1 MAITNRDRVGRAMD
15 TLVQGLAPFVE
26 KQMDARVGA
35 SWRKWIDHDRQRK
48 LERNADGSLHWDV
61 QALLQTMVQNW
72 RDVFGKT
79 LGYAERSLVGELI
92 DVRNQWAHQKTF
104 ASEDTYRALDSAQRL
119 LQAVSA
125 GEQAAELTNMRQEVL
140 RTVFAEEARQQ
151 TRRQTLKLDGAP
163 AAGLKPWREVVTP
176 HPDVASGRYTEA
188 EFAADLAQVQR
199 GDASKEYGDP
209 VEFFRRTYM
218 TEGLTRLLESALRR
232 LAGQPGGDPVIELQT
247 NFGGGKTHSMLA
259 LYHVSGHDNPKTLV
273 GMDQL
278 MGGLGLASLPRVQRA
293 VLVGTA
299 LSPNEVW
306 MRGGVETRT
315 FWGELAWQLLGAD
328 GYRMLEKSDQSGVSP
343 GSDLLHNLLAA
354 AAPCLI
360 LIDEWVAFIRQL
372 YAAPGLSAGSFE
384 ANITF
389 AQALTEAVKATPGA
403 LLVAA
408 LPQSRIEIGGE
419 GGDVALDL
427 LKNTFGRVESSWR
440 PASADEGF
448 EIVRR
453 RLFQPIVEREAFAA
467 RDAVIKAFAT
477 LYRDNG
483 ASFPSECSEGA
494 YRRRMEAA
502 YPIHP
507 ELFDRLNNDWGS
519 LDRFQ
524 RTRGVLR
531 LMANVIHCLW
541 ERGDKSLM
549 ILPSSIPLDDALVQ
563 SRVTRLLEQK
573 WDAIISADIDG
584 ETSKPLAIDRDNPNL
599 ARYSATRRVART
611 IFMAS
616 APTYGG
622 PNPGIDDRRIRLG
635 CAQPGETPGSFG
647 DALRRLADGATYLYV
662 DSGRY
667 WFSVQPS
674 VTRTADDRASAIEA
688 DDVWAELIK
697 RLRQDRERGPF
708 AAVHAVPENS
718 GEVPDEMEARL
729 VVLGPDYPH
738 DNNAESKARAAA
750 DAILTTRGQQ
760 PRIFRNTLLF
770 LAPDQRRL
778 GELEQAMRLLI
789 AWRSIVQDQET
800 LNLDAFQLRQAKS
813 KAEEWDKTVTA
824 RIGETWVWAMAPHQ
838 PDPKQSGIEWAIN
851 RVSGQ
856 DPIAKRAGK
865 RFESDEALLT
875 QLGPGRLRKAL
886 DQFSLWR
893 DQNHVEIKQLL
904 TDFATYLYLP
914 RLRDRHLVI
923 DAIRSAIGQL
933 VCDHFAYADG
943 YDDAGHRY
951 VGLAAPGGG
960 ATAIDPSGL
969 IVKPEAALAQIG
981 EQIDTPTPP
990 PGDGEDGGKAPPEP
1004 PGPSL
1009 PRRFYASVTIDPNRA
1024 GRDVGRIAEE
1034 VLQHLTTLPRAGVRL
1049 TLEIEADAP
1058 DGVPDDVRRV
1068 VTENC
1073 QTLKFASQGFE

>member
-1 MAITNRDRVGRAMD
+1 MAVTNRDRVGRAMD
-15 TLVQGLAPFVE
+15 IFATGLAPFVE
-26 KQMDARVGA
+26 RQMDSRVGA
-35 SWRKWIDHDRQRK
+35 SWRRWVDGELTRK
-48 LERNADGSLHWDV
+48 LERNPDGSIPWDS
-61 QALLQTMVQNW
+61 QALLKVMIDNW
-72 RDVFGKT
+72 REVFSKT
-79 LGYAERSLVGELI
+79 LGHPERALVGELI
-92 DVRNQWAHQKTF
+92 DIRNRWAHQRPF
-104 ASEDTYRALDSAQRL
+104 SYDDTHRALDSAQRL
-119 LQAVSA
+119 LNAVSA
-125 GEQAAELTNMRQEVL
+125 AAQAAEIDKMRQEVL
-140 RTVFAEEARQQ
+140 RTMFAEQARQQ
-151 TRRQTLKLDGAP
+151 TRRQSIQVEGTP
-163 AAGLKPWREVVTP
+163 QTGLKPWREVVTP
-176 HPDVASGRYTEA
+176 HPDVASGRYVEA

-199 GDASKEYGDP
+199 GDASKEYADP
-209 VEFFRRTYM
+209 VEFFRRTYL
-218 TEGLTRLLESALRR
+218 TDGLTRLLESALRR

-259 LYHVSGHDNPKTLV
+259 LHHVCGHDDPKTLPGVDQIMATV
-273 GMDQL
+273 GL
-278 MGGLGLASLPRVQRA
+278 TSLPHIQRA

-299 LSPNEVW
+299 LSPSEVW
-306 MRGGVETRT
+306 TRGGAETRT
-315 FWGELAWQLLGAD
+315 LWGELAWQLLGAD
-328 GYRMLEKSDQSGVSP
+328 GYKLVEASDRNGVSP
-343 GSDLLHNLLAA
+343 GSDLLHELLAA

-360 LIDEWVAFIRQL
+360 LIDEWVAFVRQL
-372 YAAPGLSAGSFE
+372 YGGSGLPAGSFD

-419 GGDVALDL
+419 GGDVGLEL
-427 LKNTFGRVESSWR
+427 LKNTFGRIESSWR

-453 RLFQPIVEREAFAA
+453 RLFQPMAERESFAA

-477 LYRDNG
+477 MYRDSG
-483 ASFPSECSEGA
+483 ASFPSGCSEGD

-519 LDRFQ
+519 LERFQ

-563 SRVTRLLEQK
+563 SRVTRLLEQR
-573 WDAIISADIDG
+573 WDAIISADVDG
-584 ETSKPLAIDRDNPNL
+584 ETSKPLAIDRENPNL

-674 VTRTADDRASAIEA
+674 VTRTADDRASALDA
-688 DDVWAELIK
+688 DDVWAELIS
-697 RLRQDRERGPF
+697 RLRAEKERGPF
-708 AAVHAVPENS
+708 AAVHVVPENS

-738 DNNAESKARAAA
+738 DTTGESKAKAAA
-750 DAILTTRGQQ
+750 EEILTRRGQQ
-760 PRIFRNTLLF
+760 PRIFRNALLF
-770 LAPDQRRL
+770 LAPDRRRL
-778 GELEQAMRLLI
+778 GELEQAMRLFM
-789 AWRSIVQDQET
+789 AWRSILRDQET
-800 LNLDAFQLRQAKS
+800 LNLDAFQGRQADSKS
-813 KAEEWDKTVTA
+813 TEWNKTVDA
-824 RIGETWVWAMAPHQ
+824 RIGETWVWAMVPCQ
-838 PDPKQSGIEWAIN
+838 PDPKQPGIEWAIN

-856 DPIAKRAGK
+856 DPIARRASK

-875 QLGPGRLRKAL
+875 RLGPGRLRKAL

-893 DQNHVEIKQLL
+893 DQTHIEIKQL
-904 TDFATYLYLP
+904 TADFATYLYLP
-914 RLRDRHLVI
+914 RLRDRQLVI
-923 DAIRSAIGQL
+923 DAVRAAISQL

-943 YDDAGHRY
+943 YDATAERY
-951 VGLAAPGGG
+951 LGLTATGGG
-960 ATAIDPSGL
+960 SVTIDASGL
-969 IVKPEAALAQIG
+969 LVTPERALIQIEKERG
-981 EQIDTPTPP
+981 GRPTPGNGGDDETP
-990 PGDGEDGGKAPPEP
+990 PAEP
-1004 PGPSL
+1004 PPPSL
-1009 PRRFYASVTIDPNRA
+1009 HRRFYASVTIDPTRA

-1034 VLQHLTTLPRAGVRL
+1034 VIQHLTTLSRADVKL
-1049 TLEIEADAP
+1049 TLEVEADAP
-1058 DGVPDDVRRV
+1058 EGVPDDIQRIVA
-1068 VTENC
+1068 ENC
-1073 QTLKFASQGFE
+1073 QTLKFTTHGFD

>member
-1 MAITNRDRVGRAMD
+1 MAINNRDRVGRAMD
-15 TLVQGLAPFVE
+15 IFAVGLAPFVE
-26 KQMDARVGA
+26 RQMDSRVGA
-35 SWRKWIDHDRQRK
+35 SWRRWVDGELTRK
-48 LERNADGSLHWDV
+48 FERNADGSIHWDS
-61 QALLQTMVQNW
+61 QALLKVMIDNW
-72 RDVFGKT
+72 RDVFSKT
-79 LGYAERSLVGELI
+79 LGHAERALVGELI
-92 DVRNQWAHQKTF
+92 EVRNRWAHQRPF
-104 ASEDTYRALDSAQRL
+104 SYEDTHRALDSAQRL
-119 LQAVSA
+119 LSAISA
-125 GEQAAELTNMRQEVL
+125 GDQAAEIEKMRQEVL
-140 RTVFAEEARQQ
+140 RTMFAEQARQQ
-151 TRRQTLKLDGAP
+151 TRRQSIQVEGTP
-163 AAGLKPWREVVTP
+163 QTGLKPWREVVTP
-176 HPDVASGRYTEA
+176 HPDVASGRYVEA

-199 GDASKEYGDP
+199 GDASKEYADP
-209 VEFFRRTYM
+209 VEFFRRTYL
-218 TEGLTRLLESALRR
+218 TDGLTRLLESALRR
-232 LAGQPGGDPVIELQT
+232 IAGQPGGDPVIELQT

-259 LYHVSGHDNPKTLV
+259 LYHVCGHEDPKTLPGVDQIMAGV
-273 GMDQL
+273 GL
-278 MGGLGLASLPRVQRA
+278 TSLPRVQRA

-299 LSPNEVW
+299 LSPSEVW
-306 MRGGVETRT
+306 TRGGVETRT
-315 FWGELAWQLLGAD
+315 LWGELAWQLLGAD
-328 GYRMLEKSDQSGVSP
+328 GYKLVEASDRNGISP
-343 GSDLLHNLLAA
+343 GYDLLHPLLAA

-360 LIDEWVAFIRQL
+360 LIDEWIAFVRQL
-372 YAAPGLSAGSFE
+372 YSASGLPAGSFD

-389 AQALTEAVKATPGA
+389 AQALTEAVRATPGA

-408 LPQSRIEIGGE
+408 LPASQVEIGGE
-419 GGDVALDL
+419 GGDVALEK
-427 LKNTFGRVESSWR
+427 LKDTIGRIESSWR

-453 RLFQPIVEREAFAA
+453 RLFQPMAERESFAA

-477 LYRDNG
+477 MYRDNG
-483 ASFPSECSEGA
+483 ASFPSECSEGDF
-494 YRRRMEAA
+494 RRRMEAA

-549 ILPSSIPLDDALVQ
+549 ILASSIPLDDALVQ

-573 WDAIISADIDG
+573 WDAIISADVDG
-584 ETSKPLAIDRDNPNL
+584 ETSKPLAIDRENPLL

-635 CAQPGETPGSFG
+635 CAQPGETPGTFG

-674 VTRTADDRASAIEA
+674 VTRTADDRASALEA
-688 DDVWAELIK
+688 DDVWAELVS
-697 RLRQDRERGPF
+697 RLRTDRERGPF

-738 DNNAESKARAAA
+738 DTTGESKAKTAAEE
-750 DAILTTRGQQ
+750 ILTSRGQQ
-760 PRIFRNTLLF
+760 PRIFRNALLF
-770 LAPDQRRL
+770 LAPDRRRL
-778 GELEQAMRLLI
+778 GELEQAMRLFM
-789 AWRSIVQDQET
+789 AWRSIVDDEET
-800 LNLDAFQLRQAKS
+800 LQLTPFQKRQATTKRD
-813 KAEEWDKTVTA
+813 EWDKTVAA

-838 PDPKQSGIEWAIN
+838 PDSKRPGIEWAIN

-856 DPIAKRAGK
+856 DPIATRAGK
-865 RFESDEALLT
+865 RFESDDVLLT
-875 QLGPGRLRKAL
+875 QLGPRRLRTAL
-886 DQFSLWR
+886 DQFGLWR
-893 DQNHVEIKQLL
+893 DQDHVEIKQLIA
-904 TDFATYLYLP
+904 DFATYLYLP
-914 RLRDRHLVI
+914 RLRDRQLVI
-923 DAIRSAIGQL
+923 DAVRAAISQL

-943 YDDAGHRY
+943 YDASAERY
-951 VGLAAPGGG
+951 LGLTATGGG
-960 ATAIDPSGL
+960 SIMFDVSGL
-969 IVKPEAALAQIG
+969 LVKPERAIIQTEKEKVVRPSPGNGGDDEI
-981 EQIDTPTPP
+981 PP
-990 PGDGEDGGKAPPEP
+990 PPP
-1004 PGPSL
+1004 PSSH
-1009 PRRFYASVTIDPNRA
+1009 RRFYASVTIDPTRA

-1034 VLQHLTTLPRAGVRL
+1034 VLQHLTTLSRADVKL

-1058 DGVPDDVRRV
+1058 EGVPDNVQRI

-1073 QTLKFASQGFE
+1073 QTLKFTTHGFD

>member
-1 MAITNRDRVGRAMD
+1 MAVTNRDRVGRAMD
-15 TLVQGLAPFVE
+15 IFAIGLAPFFE
-26 KQMDARVGA
+26 RQMDARA
-35 SWRKWIDHDRQRK
+35 STSWRRWVDGELVRRF
-48 LERNADGSLHWDV
+48 ERNADGSIHWDS
-61 QALLQTMVQNW
+61 QALLKVMIDNW
-72 RDVFGKT
+72 RDVFSKT
-79 LGYAERSLVGELI
+79 LGHAERALVGELI
-92 DVRNQWAHQKTF
+92 EVRNRWAHQRPF
-104 ASEDTYRALDSAQRL
+104 SYDDTHRALDSAQRL
-119 LQAVSA
+119 LSAISA
-125 GEQAAELTNMRQEVL
+125 GEQAAEIDKMRQEVL
-140 RTVFAEEARQQ
+140 RTMFAEQARQQ
-151 TRRQTLKLDGAP
+151 TRRQSTQVEGTP
-163 AAGLKPWREVVTP
+163 QTGLKPWREVVTP
-176 HPDVASGRYTEA
+176 HPDVASGRYVEA

-199 GDASKEYGDP
+199 GDATSEYGDP
-209 VEFFRRTYM
+209 VEFFRRTYL
-218 TEGLTRLLESALRR
+218 TDGLTRLLESALRR

-259 LYHVSGHDNPKTLV
+259 LHHVCGHPDPKTLPGV
-273 GMDQL
+273 DQI
-278 MGGLGLASLPRVQRA
+278 MAGVGLANLPHIQHA

-299 LSPNEVW
+299 LSPSEVW
-306 MRGGVETRT
+306 TRGGVETRT
-315 FWGELAWQLLGAD
+315 LWGELAWQLLGAD
-328 GYRMLEKSDQSGVSP
+328 GYKLVEASDRNGASP
-343 GSDLLHNLLAA
+343 GSDLLHELLAA

-360 LIDEWVAFIRQL
+360 LIDEWIAFVRQL
-372 YAAPGLSAGSFE
+372 YSASGLPAGNFD

-389 AQALTEAVKATPGA
+389 AQALSEAVKATLGA
-403 LLVAA
+403 LLVAT
-408 LPQSRIEIGGE
+408 LPASQIEIGGE
-419 GGDVALDL
+419 GGEVALER
-427 LKNTFGRVESSWR
+427 LKNTFGRIESSWR

-453 RLFQPIVEREAFAA
+453 RLFQPMVEREAFAA
-467 RDAVIKAFAT
+467 RDNVIKAFAT
-477 LYRDNG
+477 MYRDNG
-483 ASFPSECSEGA
+483 ASFPSECSEGD
-494 YRRRMEAA
+494 YRRRMESA

-507 ELFDRLNNDWGS
+507 ELFDRLNNDWGA

-549 ILPSSIPLDDALVQ
+549 ILPLSIPLDDALVQ

-674 VTRTADDRASAIEA
+674 VTRTADDRSSAIEA

-708 AAVHAVPENS
+708 AAVHVVPENS

-738 DNNAESKARAAA
+738 DNNAESKAKAAA
-750 DAILTTRGQQ
+750 DEILTRRGQQ

-778 GELEQAMRLLI
+778 GELEQAMRLLM

-824 RIGETWVWAMAPHQ
+824 RIGETWVWAMAPYQ
-838 PDPKQSGIEWAIN
+838 PDPKQPTIEWAIN

-856 DPIAKRAGK
+856 DPIAKRAAK

-886 DQFSLWR
+886 DQFDLWR
-893 DQNHVEIKQLL
+893 NQNHVEIKQLQS
-904 TDFATYLYLP
+904 DFATYLYLS
-914 RLRDRHLVI
+914 RLRDRQLVI
-923 DAIRSAIGQL
+923 DAVRAAISQL

-943 YDDAGHRY
+943 FEEARY
-951 VGLAAPGGG
+951 VGLVATGGG
-960 ATAIDPSGL
+960 GTVIDLSGL
-969 IVKPEAALAQIG
+969 IVKPTVACAHIEKKREGQTLKDDNDG
-981 EQIDTPTPP
+981 KEEKLPP
-990 PGDGEDGGKAPPEP
+990 PPP
-1004 PGPSL
+1004 PSL
-1009 PRRFYASVTIDPNRA
+1009 PRRFYASVTIDANRA

-1049 TLEIEADAP
+1049 TLEIEANAP

-1073 QTLKFASQGFE
+1073 QTLKFTAQGFE